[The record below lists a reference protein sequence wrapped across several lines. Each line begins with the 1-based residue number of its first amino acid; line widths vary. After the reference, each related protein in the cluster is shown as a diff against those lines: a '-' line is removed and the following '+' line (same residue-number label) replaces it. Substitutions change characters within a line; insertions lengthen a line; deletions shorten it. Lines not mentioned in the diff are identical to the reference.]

1 MDGPS
6 LGELARRIEGLGQL
20 ITGLVT
26 RQEYA
31 ADRRYD
37 DRRFNEVEADI
48 AAIKAE
54 QADLRKTLSDEL
66 KALRAS
72 IEATQEK
79 RTGTLR
85 QAIYSGILPSIF
97 VLITMAVTIWTSRGP

>member
-6 LGELARRIEGLGQL
+6 LGELARRIGDLTTL

-26 RQEYA
+26 RTEYA
-31 ADRRYD
+31 GDRRYD

-54 QADLRKTLSDEL
+54 QADLRKTLADGL

-72 IEATQEK
+72 LDAAQEK
-79 RTGTLR
+79 RGGHFR

-97 VLITMAVTIWTSRGP
+97 VLITVVVTIWTSRG